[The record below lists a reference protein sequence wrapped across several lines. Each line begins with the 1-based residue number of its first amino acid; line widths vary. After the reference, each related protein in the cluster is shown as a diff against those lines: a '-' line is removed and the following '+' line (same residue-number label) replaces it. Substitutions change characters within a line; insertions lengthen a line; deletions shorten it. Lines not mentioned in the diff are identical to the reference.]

1 MSPVSHQTIKLSK
14 GKHSS
19 PETGACVMEL
29 ASMLAGESFS
39 DHPQSVC
46 PAIAGLLRS
55 YNDSIDDRRRQDL
68 YPYAAKAVGSRST
81 PQVERDRARRLLSF
95 ASEMQRARG
104 WTRFM
109 FPNRLG
115 PAVLQAQLDPE
126 TAGAHAAK
134 SIRKHT
140 EQSHAA
146 ALALIDELLATGP
159 RDRVTVPCDL
169 LPEEELMAGVAGDQ
183 VT

>member
-1 MSPVSHQTIKLSK
+1 MSPVSHQTVKLSK

-29 ASMLAGESFS
+29 ASMLAGESFT

-46 PAIAGLLRS
+46 PAIAGFLRS

-81 PQVERDRARRLLSF
+81 PAIERERARRLLSW
-95 ASEMQRARG
+95 ASQMQRARG
-104 WTRFM
+104 WSRFM

-140 EQSHAA
+140 DETHASA
-146 ALALIDELLATGP
+146 LRLIDGLLELGPRSAEPPPLEALACAPDEAL
-159 RDRVTVPCDL
+159 VPSL
-169 LPEEELMAGVAGDQ
+169 
-183 VT
+183 

>member
-39 DHPQSVC
+39 DHPGSVC
-46 PAIAGLLRS
+46 PAIAGFLRS

-68 YPYAAKAVGSRST
+68 YPYASKVVGSRSSAA
-81 PQVERDRARRLLSF
+81 VERERARRLLSW
-95 ASEMQRARG
+95 AGQMQRSRG
-104 WTRFM
+104 WSRFM
-109 FPNRLG
+109 FPSRLG
-115 PAVLQAQLDPE
+115 PAVLQSQFDPE

-140 EQSHAA
+140 DASHAA
-146 ALALIDELLATGP
+146 VLALVDELLAIGP
-159 RDRVTVPCDL
+159 RGSVPELPDRPVSR
-169 LPEEELMAGVAGDQ
+169 EELAAGIAGE
-183 VT
+183 

>member
-1 MSPVSHQTIKLSK
+1 MSPASHQTIKLSK

-39 DHPQSVC
+39 DHPGSVC
-46 PAIAGLLRS
+46 PAIAGFLRS
-55 YNDSIDDRRRQDL
+55 YNDSVDDRRRQDL

-81 PQVERDRARRLLSF
+81 AAVERERARRLLQWTSQR
-95 ASEMQRARG
+95 QRARG
-104 WTRFM
+104 WSRFM
-109 FPNRLG
+109 FPSRLG
-115 PAVLQAQLDPE
+115 PAVLQSQFDAE

-140 EQSHAA
+140 DASHAA
-146 ALALIDELLATGP
+146 ALALVDELLAMVP
-159 RDRVTVPCDL
+159 REETTVTQAWPR
-169 LPEEELMAGVAGDQ
+169 EELAAGLASE
-183 VT
+183 

>member
-1 MSPVSHQTIKLSK
+1 MSPVSHQTVKLSK

-19 PETGACVMEL
+19 PDTGACVMEL

-39 DHPQSVC
+39 DHPGSVC
-46 PAIAGLLRS
+46 PAIAGFLRS

-68 YPYAAKAVGSRST
+68 YPYASKAVGSRST
-81 PQVERDRARRLLSF
+81 ATVERERARRLLQWS
-95 ASEMQRARG
+95 AHMQRARG
-104 WTRFM
+104 WSRFM

-115 PAVLQAQLDPE
+115 PAVLQSQFDPE

-140 EQSHAA
+140 DSSHAA
-146 ALALIDELLATGP
+146 VLALIDELLAIGP
-159 RDRVTVPCDL
+159 RPGVREPDRRSRESTE
-169 LPEEELMAGVAGDQ
+169 LPALGIAGE
-183 VT
+183 

>member
-39 DHPQSVC
+39 DHPSSVC
-46 PAIAGLLRS
+46 PAIAGFLRS

-68 YPYAAKAVGSRST
+68 YPYASMAVGSRST
-81 PQVERDRARRLLSF
+81 AAVERERARRLLSW
-95 ASEMQRARG
+95 ASQMQRSRG
-104 WTRFM
+104 WSRFM
-109 FPNRLG
+109 FPSRLG
-115 PAVLQAQLDPE
+115 PAVLQSQFDPE

-134 SIRKHT
+134 AIRKHT
-140 EQSHAA
+140 DSSHAA
-146 ALALIDELLATGP
+146 VLGLIDELLAIGP
-159 RDRVTVPCDL
+159 RESAPAIADRSATR
-169 LPEEELMAGVAGDQ
+169 EELPAGVAPE
-183 VT
+183 

>member
-29 ASMLAGESFS
+29 ASMLAGESFT

-46 PAIAGLLRS
+46 PAIAGFLRS
-55 YNDSIDDRRRQDL
+55 YNDSVDDRRRQDL
-68 YPYAAKAVGSRST
+68 YPYAAKAVGSRTT
-81 PQVERDRARRLLSF
+81 PVIERERARRLLSW
-95 ASEMQRARG
+95 ASDMQRARG
-104 WTRFM
+104 WSRFM

-140 EQSHAA
+140 EETHSS
-146 ALALIDELLATGP
+146 ALRLIDELLEIGP
-159 RDRVTVPCDL
+159 RTARVGPLPAMACDAEPAL
-169 LPEEELMAGVAGDQ
+169 SR
-183 VT
+183 

>member
-19 PETGACVMEL
+19 PGTGACVMEL
-29 ASMLAGESFS
+29 ASMLAGEAFS

-46 PAIAGLLRS
+46 PAIAGFLRS

-68 YPYAAKAVGSRST
+68 YPYAALAVGSRNT
-81 PQVERDRARRLLSF
+81 PMVERERARRLLAFSTRM
-95 ASEMQRARG
+95 ERARG
-104 WTRFM
+104 WSRFM
-109 FPNRLG
+109 FHSRLG
-115 PAVLQAQLDPE
+115 PTVLQAQLDPE

-140 EQSHAA
+140 GQNHAQV
-146 ALALIDELLATGP
+146 LALIDDLLAIGASVGARTGSV
-159 RDRVTVPCDL
+159 DRLRQP
-169 LPEEELMAGVAGDQ
+169 LPPVGVAGE
-183 VT
+183 